1 MTAPQVPTTRY
12 LSLDWIDAVTEAAL
26 ASGALH
32 DAAEG
37 RSFGITEVVTGGPEG
52 DVTYHLHVDDG
63 TINFGAGPAE
73 PEDVR
78 FVQDWDTAV
87 GVATGTV
94 NAQEAFL
101 HGRIKLTGS
110 QAALLE
116 NQPVFAALDGVFR
129 SVRDRTVYA

>member
-1 MTAPQVPTTRY
+1 MTTAEVPTTRY
-12 LSLDWIDAVTEAAL
+12 LSLDWIDAVTEAAVS
-26 ASGALH
+26 SGELQE
-32 DAAEG
+32 AAEG
-37 RSFGITEVVTGGPEG
+37 RSFGITEVITKGPEG
-52 DVTYHLHVDDG
+52 DVTYHLRVDDG
-63 TINFGAGPAE
+63 AIEFGAGAAE

-87 GVATGTV
+87 GVATGTL

-101 HGRIKLTGS
+101 QGRIQLTGS
-110 QAALLE
+110 QTALLE